1 MRLPFLNRKKEMARI
16 KKAIMSEQPVFI
28 AVYGRRRCGKSRLL
42 QQIVGPEDIYFVAD
56 QRGIPLQIES
66 LASEIS
72 RQIPGFDQAKYP
84 SWDALFTTL
93 NSQIKR
99 KTALVLDE
107 FPYLVQASSELPSII
122 QKVIDNPSNKINLVI
137 CGSSQKMMHGLVLD
151 SNEPLYGRATEILK
165 VRPLE
170 PVWLPEALNYSGI
183 QAVESYAVWG
193 GVPRYWELAKKYNDP
208 DDAIKDLVFDRDGIL
223 HNEPGRLLLDDMRS
237 TTQAHSLLSIIANGC
252 HRLSEIASRMGR
264 PASSLTRP
272 LSNLIDLA
280 YIKRELPFGE
290 NIKSTKRT
298 LYKLDDPFL
307 MFWYRF
313 VQKNRSL
320 LEQDLIDGVFEEF
333 KQEFPMHVS
342 EIWEDLSR
350 RSVTTL
356 DVNNIKWRPASRWW
370 GQGIDGKKME
380 IDILAESFD
389 NRYLLIGEVKWEEK
403 SNLNQIITKLN
414 YCANNFPNKLNR
426 KFVFAYWLK
435 QCDPSV
441 LSGNNIFLPHNIFS
455 ADP

>member
-1 MRLPFLNRKKEMARI
+1 MNRKKEIARL
-16 KKAIMSEQPVFI
+16 KKAHRSEHPVFI

-42 QQIVGPEDIYFVAD
+42 QEVVGAEDIYFVAD

-66 LASEIS
+66 MASEIA
-72 RQIPGFDQAKYP
+72 RQIPGFDQASYP
-84 SWDALFTTL
+84 SWDALFKTL

-99 KTALVLDE
+99 KTRLILDE
-107 FPYLVQASSELPSII
+107 FPYLVQGSPELPSII
-122 QKVIDNPSNKINLVI
+122 QKIIDNPSNKINLVI
-137 CGSSQKMMHGLVLD
+137 CGSSQKMMSGLVLD
-151 SNEPLYGRATEILK
+151 SHEPLYGRAAEILK

-170 PVWLPEALNYSGI
+170 PDWLPEALNFIGI

-193 GVPRYWELAKKYNDP
+193 GVPRYWELAKRYKDL
-208 DDAIKDLVFDRDGIL
+208 DDAIKDLIFDRDGIL

-252 HRLSEIASRMGR
+252 HRLSEIASRIGR

-272 LSNLIDLA
+272 LSNLMDLA

-290 NIKSTKRT
+290 SIKSTKRT

-320 LEQDLIDGVFEEF
+320 LEQDLINEVFNEF

-342 EIWEDLSR
+342 EIWEELAR
-350 RSVTTL
+350 RSVTKL
-356 DVNNIKWRPASRWW
+356 DVNNIKWKPAHRWW
-370 GQGIDGKKME
+370 GQGVDGKKME
-380 IDILAESFD
+380 IDILSESFD
-389 NRYLLIGEVKWEEK
+389 KRYLLFGEVKWEEGSDLK
-403 SNLNQIITKLN
+403 QIMNKLN
-414 YCANNFPNKLNR
+414 YRANNFPKKSNR

-435 QCDPSV
+435 QCDPSA
-441 LSGNNIFLPHNIFS
+441 LSDNNIFLPHNIF
-455 ADP
+455 PGQL